1 MSAKGTVL
9 KRVRQS
15 KKANSKNRHYKS
27 RMKTAI
33 KNVLEITDKSK
44 VDNKLNKAINNK
56 MVLASP
62 FVHFYVFLALEKH
75 NMSDDIIKIIK
86 HKWGYWAE
94 NNYPTTWENWN
105 VDFPDGSQCHSFSVH
120 PLYFINKISEH
131 FKFNS

>member
-44 VDNKLNKAINNK
+44 VDNKLNKAISIIDKVKAKGVIHKNT
-56 MVLASP
+56 ASRQ
-62 FVHFYVFLALEKH
+62 K
-75 NMSDDIIKIIK
+75 SRIT
-86 HKWGYWAE
+86 GY
-94 NNYPTTWENWN
+94 
-105 VDFPDGSQCHSFSVH
+105 
-120 PLYFINKISEH
+120 INSLK
-131 FKFNS
+131 

>member
-44 VDNKLNKAINNK
+44 VDNKLNQAISIIDKVKAKGVIHKNTASRQKSRITNYINSLK
-56 MVLASP
+56 
-62 FVHFYVFLALEKH
+62 
-75 NMSDDIIKIIK
+75 
-86 HKWGYWAE
+86 
-94 NNYPTTWENWN
+94 
-105 VDFPDGSQCHSFSVH
+105 
-120 PLYFINKISEH
+120 
-131 FKFNS
+131 